1 MTIVADYLDYET
13 AQVWDQGKSITCT
26 AHAFF
31 TLLAEHIQQDTGKE
45 VEFDFKK
52 HFDYMERY
60 REAAK
65 YISTRT
71 GREIKKRRVE
81 TLCILAKEVGFLTKT
96 GERVVIKKYKRR
108 RRFNF
113 NRLCKTL
120 QNTGP
125 LVFAVHRYKGHKL
138 NPKNTDIIEPV
149 KEGAKK
155 KKAGHAMMIR
165 GFDRQSQLLKFQN
178 SWGKEDSIKYMPFD
192 VYKDIVKYAYI
203 IEGVYIVTKPQRK

>member
-1 MTIVADYLDYET
+1 MIVADYLDYDT
-13 AQVWDQGKSITCT
+13 AEVWDQGKSITCT

-52 HFDYMERY
+52 HFAYMERY

-65 YISTRT
+65 IVRGDKT
-71 GREIKKRRVE
+71 IKKRRVE
-81 TLCILAKEVGFLTKT
+81 ALCILAESIGFLTKT
-96 GERVVIKKYKRR
+96 GERVAIKKYRR
-108 RRFNF
+108 CPFYKNFNF
-113 NRLCKTL
+113 LCKTL

-125 LVFAVHRYKGHKL
+125 LVFAVHTYSGHKL
-138 NPKNTDIIEPV
+138 NPRSTDIIDPV
-149 KEGAKK
+149 KAGAKK
-155 KKAGHAMMIR
+155 KKMGHAMMIR

-203 IEGVYIVTKPQRK
+203 IEGVHIVDKPQTK

>member
-1 MTIVADYLDYET
+1 MIVADYLDYDT
-13 AQVWDQGKSITCT
+13 AEVWDQGKSITCT

-52 HFDYMERY
+52 HFAYMERY

-65 YISTRT
+65 IVRGDKT
-71 GREIKKRRVE
+71 IKKKRVE
-81 TLCILAKEVGFLTKT
+81 ALCILAESTGFLTKT
-96 GERVVIKKYKRR
+96 GERVVIKKYRR
-108 RRFNF
+108 CPFLKNF
-113 NRLCKTL
+113 KFLCKTI

-125 LVFAVHRYKGHKL
+125 LIFAVHRYKGHKL
-138 NPKNTDIIEPV
+138 NPKNTDIIDPV
-149 KEGAKK
+149 KAGAKK
-155 KKAGHAMMIR
+155 KKMGHAMMIR
-165 GFDRQSQLLKFQN
+165 GFDTQSQLLKFQN

-203 IEGVYIVTKPQRK
+203 IEGVYIVDKPQTK